1 MQQQTGSARSYE
13 LLLIAVIA
21 ARATSFIFSKMI
33 LESLAPFNLLAVRF
47 IIAFVLLALIFNK
60 AVRSLAARDLL
71 AGTVIG
77 TAFFITMACEMIAL
91 TQAASSLVSLLE
103 NCAIIFVP
111 LLEILLYKK
120 LPGKLTV
127 ISTGMAMLGVVLLA
141 LGQGELSGGFT
152 WGLLAG
158 LCYAAAI
165 IVTERLSH
173 GSNSTL
179 GIGIVQ
185 VGTMGVLSFLAML
198 LTAMLLTETPQLPQS
213 GSQWLML
220 AMLIIVCTGFG
231 FTLQP
236 MAQSHV
242 SAARAGLFCAVSP
255 AIAALLGVT
264 VLGEPFGTLDVLGLV
279 LILASIVMPY
289 VRR

>member
-1 MQQQTGSARSYE
+1 MPQQTGSARSYE

-127 ISTGMAMLGVVLLA
+127 ISTGL
-141 LGQGELSGGFT
+141 
-152 WGLLAG
+152 
-158 LCYAAAI
+158 
-165 IVTERLSH
+165 
-173 GSNSTL
+173 
-179 GIGIVQ
+179 
-185 VGTMGVLSFLAML
+185 
-198 LTAMLLTETPQLPQS
+198 AMLLTETPQLPQS
-213 GSQWLML
+213 GSQWLIL

-289 VRR
+289 IKD

>member
-111 LLEILLYKK
+111 LLEILYIKNC
-120 LPGKLTV
+120 P
-127 ISTGMAMLGVVLLA
+127 A
-141 LGQGELSGGFT
+141 
-152 WGLLAG
+152 
-158 LCYAAAI
+158 
-165 IVTERLSH
+165 
-173 GSNSTL
+173 NS
-179 GIGIVQ
+179 Q
-185 VGTMGVLSFLAML
+185 
-198 LTAMLLTETPQLPQS
+198 
-213 GSQWLML
+213 
-220 AMLIIVCTGFG
+220 
-231 FTLQP
+231 
-236 MAQSHV
+236 
-242 SAARAGLFCAVSP
+242 
-255 AIAALLGVT
+255 
-264 VLGEPFGTLDVLGLV
+264 
-279 LILASIVMPY
+279 
-289 VRR
+289 

>member
-1 MQQQTGSARSYE
+1 MPQQTGSARSYE

-60 AVRSLAARDLL
+60 AVRSLAVRDLL

-127 ISTGMAMLGVVLLA
+127 ISTGMAMLG
-141 LGQGELSGGFT
+141 
-152 WGLLAG
+152 
-158 LCYAAAI
+158 
-165 IVTERLSH
+165 
-173 GSNSTL
+173 
-179 GIGIVQ
+179 IGIVQ
-185 VGTMGVLSFLAML
+185 VGTMGVLSFL
-198 LTAMLLTETPQLPQS
+198 AMLLTETPQLPQS

-289 VRR
+289 IKD

>member
-1 MQQQTGSARSYE
+1 MPQQTVSARSYE

-127 ISTGMAMLGVVLLA
+127 ISTGMAMFGVVLLA

-152 WGLLAG
+152 WGLAAG

-173 GSNSTL
+173 GSTATL

-198 LTAMLLTETPQLPQS
+198 LTETPQLPHS

>member
-1 MQQQTGSARSYE
+1 MPQQTGSARSYE

-127 ISTGMAMLGVVLLA
+127 ISTDMAMLGVVLLA
-141 LGQGELSGGFT
+141 LGQGELSGGNNYNRAPFARQQLHAWHRHST
-152 WGLLAG
+152 GWHHGCAFVFG
-158 LCYAAAI
+158 HAAYGNAAAAA
-165 IVTERLSH
+165 VRLAMADACHAYNSMHRLWLYLAAH
-173 GSNSTL
+173 GAKPCQRRPR
-179 GIGIVQ
+179 GIV
-185 VGTMGVLSFLAML
+185 L
-198 LTAMLLTETPQLPQS
+198 
-213 GSQWLML
+213 
-220 AMLIIVCTGFG
+220 
-231 FTLQP
+231 
-236 MAQSHV
+236 
-242 SAARAGLFCAVSP
+242 
-255 AIAALLGVT
+255 
-264 VLGEPFGTLDVLGLV
+264 
-279 LILASIVMPY
+279 
-289 VRR
+289 RRKPCHSSTFRRNCIRRTFRHA

>member
-1 MQQQTGSARSYE
+1 MPQQTGSARSYE

-60 AVRSLAARDLL
+60 AVRSLAVRDLL

-152 WGLLAG
+152 WGACSRPLLCG
-158 LCYAAAI
+158 
-165 IVTERLSH
+165 
-173 GSNSTL
+173 
-179 GIGIVQ
+179 
-185 VGTMGVLSFLAML
+185 
-198 LTAMLLTETPQLPQS
+198 
-213 GSQWLML
+213 
-220 AMLIIVCTGFG
+220 GFG

-236 MAQSHV
+236 MAQSHA

-264 VLGEPFGTLDVLGLV
+264 VLGEPFGTPDVLGLV

>member
-1 MQQQTGSARSYE
+1 MPQQTGSARSYE

-91 TQAASSLVSLLE
+91 IQAASSLVSLLE

-152 WGLLAG
+152 WGACSRPLLCGGNNCNGASFARQHRHAWHRHSAG
-158 LCYAAAI
+158 WHYGRAFVFGHAAYGNASAAA
-165 IVTERLSH
+165 VR
-173 GSNSTL
+173 
-179 GIGIVQ
+179 
-185 VGTMGVLSFLAML
+185 LAMADACHAYNSMHRL
-198 LTAMLLTETPQLPQS
+198 
-213 GSQWLML
+213 WLYL
-220 AMLIIVCTGFG
+220 AAHGAKPCQRRPRRIVLRRKPCHSRTFRRNCIRR
-231 FTLQP
+231 TLRH
-236 MAQSHV
+236 A
-242 SAARAGLFCAVSP
+242 
-255 AIAALLGVT
+255 
-264 VLGEPFGTLDVLGLV
+264 
-279 LILASIVMPY
+279 
-289 VRR
+289 

>member
-60 AVRSLAARDLL
+60 AVRSLAVRDLL

-127 ISTGMAMLGVVLLA
+127 ISTGTAMLGVVLLA
-141 LGQGELSGGFT
+141 LGQGEL
-152 WGLLAG
+152 
-158 LCYAAAI
+158 
-165 IVTERLSH
+165 R
-173 GSNSTL
+173 
-179 GIGIVQ
+179 
-185 VGTMGVLSFLAML
+185 
-198 LTAMLLTETPQLPQS
+198 
-213 GSQWLML
+213 
-220 AMLIIVCTGFG
+220 
-231 FTLQP
+231 
-236 MAQSHV
+236 
-242 SAARAGLFCAVSP
+242 
-255 AIAALLGVT
+255 AALPG
-264 VLGEPFGTLDVLGLV
+264 GLQQ
-279 LILASIVMPY
+279 AFVM
-289 VRR
+289 RRQ

>member
-1 MQQQTGSARSYE
+1 MQQQTASARSYE

-152 WGLLAG
+152 WGLAAG

-173 GSNSTL
+173 GSTATL
-179 GIGIVQ
+179 GIVQ
-185 VGTMGVLSFLAML
+185 VGTMGVLSFL
-198 LTAMLLTETPQLPQS
+198 AMLLTETPQLPQS

>member
-1 MQQQTGSARSYE
+1 MPQQTSSARSYE
-13 LLLIAVIA
+13 LLLIAVTA

-60 AVRSLAARDLL
+60 AVRSLTARDLL

-152 WGLLAG
+152 WGTCSRPLL
-158 LCYAAAI
+158 C
-165 IVTERLSH
+165 
-173 GSNSTL
+173 GSNNCN
-179 GIGIVQ
+179 GAP
-185 VGTMGVLSFLAML
+185 F
-198 LTAMLLTETPQLPQS
+198 
-213 GSQWLML
+213 
-220 AMLIIVCTGFG
+220 
-231 FTLQP
+231 
-236 MAQSHV
+236 
-242 SAARAGLFCAVSP
+242 ARQHRHAWHRA
-255 AIAALLGVT
+255 
-264 VLGEPFGTLDVLGLV
+264 
-279 LILASIVMPY
+279 
-289 VRR
+289 

>member
-1 MQQQTGSARSYE
+1 MPQQTGSARSYE

-60 AVRSLAARDLL
+60 AMRSLAVRDLL

-141 LGQGELSGGFT
+141 LGQGELSGGFN
-152 WGLLAG
+152 WGLAAG

-173 GSNSTL
+173 GSTATL

-185 VGTMGVLSFLAML
+185 VGTMGVLS
-198 LTAMLLTETPQLPQS
+198 LTETPQLPQS

-289 VRR
+289 IKD